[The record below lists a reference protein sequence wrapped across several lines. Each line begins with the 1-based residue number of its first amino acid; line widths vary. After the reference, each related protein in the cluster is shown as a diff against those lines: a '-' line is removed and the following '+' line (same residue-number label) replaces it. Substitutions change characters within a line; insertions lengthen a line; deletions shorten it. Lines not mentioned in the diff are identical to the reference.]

1 MTLYQINEKEHTVNF
16 VWGIKIAQLLTAG
29 KRIKQYSFDD
39 ILIQLE
45 EFREQL
51 NVIENIRLQMM
62 DYIEKDKSYLNEL
75 VNTISDYV
83 DDYRKN
89 ILPVRLK

>member
-51 NVIENIRLQMM
+51 NVIETIRLQMM